1 MERYKEKK
9 NERFTY
15 GFYYIV
21 KALEKILRE
30 MCWVSEKS
38 RTYDRAT
45 PMMRTT
51 RGGTIVPLA
60 KGLHQGLTL
69 RSIVLH

>member
-1 MERYKEKK
+1 MHLWVYVADNQTIIGNLVYAREVNLGSYFSVKMMERYKEKK

-30 MCWVSEKS
+30 MC
-38 RTYDRAT
+38 
-45 PMMRTT
+45 
-51 RGGTIVPLA
+51 
-60 KGLHQGLTL
+60 
-69 RSIVLH
+69 